1 MTLVRGV
8 RSMKH
13 VIDELIELQELYYAQ
28 SEQDSLTSGEHVE
41 TLDQSIRDL
50 TRNLPGEVASLC
62 QRLRKKYLVVIV
74 PVVNGVCS
82 ACGVT
87 LPTSQIYK
95 IESREEIYQ
104 CPSCSRILYSAS
116 GAPRQLKRVGSA
128 GKPRSGI
135 ARFSSRFLMCPDMK
149 ANTREEAL
157 SELVHLMACEALVEN
172 PDGLLEAA
180 IKRES
185 IMTTAVNNG
194 LAFPHVRG
202 VEGGGLA
209 FSLGV
214 KKEGLAFE
222 APDGGRTYI
231 IFFIVIPSAA
241 GAFYL
246 QLISGLIE
254 AFQDESARLT
264 LLESTTA
271 EELWENLARL
281 TEKTIP

>member
-1 MTLVRGV
+1 
-8 RSMKH
+8 MKR
-13 VIDELIELQELYYAQ
+13 VIDQLIQLQEFYYAQ
-28 SEQDSLTSGEHVE
+28 SEQDSLTPGEHLK
-41 TLDQSIRDL
+41 TLDESIRDL
-50 TRNLPGEVASLC
+50 MKNLPGEVASLC
-62 QRLRKKYLVVIV
+62 QRLRKRYLVVIV

-82 ACGVT
+82 ACGVA
-87 LPTSQIYK
+87 LPTSQTYK
-95 IESREEIYQ
+95 IETHEEIYQ

-116 GAPRQLKRVGSA
+116 GAPRQLKSVGPA

-135 ARFSSRFLMCPDMK
+135 ARFSNRFLMCPDMK
-149 ANTREEAL
+149 ATTREEAL
-157 SELVHLMACEALVEN
+157 SELVHLMAREGLVEN

-202 VEGGGLA
+202 VEGGGLT

-214 KKEGLAFE
+214 KTEGLEFE
-222 APDGGRTYI
+222 APDGARTQI

-246 QLISGLIE
+246 QLLSGLVE
-254 AFQDESARLT
+254 AFQDESARSN
-264 LLESTTA
+264 LLASTTVD
-271 EELWENLARL
+271 ELWENLTRL